1 MKMLSKS
8 SDRQP
13 FDQGKTGRLF
23 RGSGFTLVEVLI
35 AMSISLVV
43 ITALYSAFTLQYKHI
58 NVQEQVAEMQQ
69 SARTAMDRLI
79 RDIRMAGYNPTRAL
93 TSPAIGIFNAAA
105 DSIQFTLDVTNAAGT
120 GIPDGNT
127 QDMNENVTFGIYTAG
142 DIQRLGRKATA
153 GGNYQTMAE
162 HVQSILF
169 TYYDRNGN
177 ILAAPV
183 STPSEIRRIKVTLTL
198 RTAKQDPGYGYR
210 TFTLESF
217 VTPRNV
223 GL

>member
-1 MKMLSKS
+1 MLSMS
-8 SDRQP
+8 HDRQP
-13 FDQGKTGRLF
+13 FVHRVTRRPF
-23 RGSGFTLVEVLI
+23 RTSGFTLVEVLI

-43 ITALYSAFTLQYKHI
+43 IMSLYSAFTLQYKNI

-69 SARTAMDRLI
+69 SARVAMDRMI
-79 RDIRMAGYNPTRAL
+79 QDIRMAGYNPTRAL
-93 TSPAIGIFNAAA
+93 SSPAIGIINAAA

-120 GIPDGNT
+120 GIPEGDT
-127 QDMNENVTFGIYTAG
+127 QDMNENITFGIFTSG
-142 DIQRLGRKATA
+142 DIQRLGRKAIA

-162 HVQSILF
+162 HVQSILL

-177 ILAAPV
+177 ILTAPV
-183 STPSEIRRIKVTLTL
+183 SAPSEIRRIKVSLTV
-198 RTAKQDPGYGYR
+198 RTAKQDPNYGYR

-223 GL
+223 GF

>member
-1 MKMLSKS
+1 MLSMS
-8 SDRQP
+8 HDRQP
-13 FDQGKTGRLF
+13 FVHRVTRRPF
-23 RGSGFTLVEVLI
+23 RTSGFTLVEVLI

-43 ITALYSAFTLQYKHI
+43 IMSLYSAFTLQYKNI

-69 SARTAMDRLI
+69 SARVAMDRMI
-79 RDIRMAGYNPTRAL
+79 QDIRMAGYNPTRAL
-93 TSPAIGIFNAAA
+93 ASPAIGIINAAA

-120 GIPDGNT
+120 GIPEGDT
-127 QDMNENVTFGIYTAG
+127 QDMNENITFGIFTSG
-142 DIQRLGRKATA
+142 DIQRLGRKAIA

-162 HVQSILF
+162 HVQSILL

-177 ILAAPV
+177 ILTAPV
-183 STPSEIRRIKVTLTL
+183 SAPSEIRRIKVSLTV
-198 RTAKQDPGYGYR
+198 RTAKQDPNYGYR

-223 GL
+223 GF

>member
-1 MKMLSKS
+1 MLSMS
-8 SDRQP
+8 HDRQP
-13 FDQGKTGRLF
+13 FVHRVTRRPF
-23 RGSGFTLVEVLI
+23 RTSGFTLVEVLI

-43 ITALYSAFTLQYKHI
+43 IMSLYSAFTLQYKNI

-69 SARTAMDRLI
+69 SARVAMDRMI
-79 RDIRMAGYNPTRAL
+79 QDIRMAGYNPTRAL
-93 TSPAIGIFNAAA
+93 ASPAIGTINAAA

-120 GIPDGNT
+120 GIPEGDT
-127 QDMNENVTFGIYTAG
+127 QDMNENITFGIFTSG
-142 DIQRLGRKATA
+142 DIQRLGRKAIA

-162 HVQSILF
+162 HVQSILL

-177 ILAAPV
+177 ILTAPV
-183 STPSEIRRIKVTLTL
+183 SAPSEIRRIKVSLTV
-198 RTAKQDPGYGYR
+198 RTAKQDPNYGYR

-223 GL
+223 GF

>member
-1 MKMLSKS
+1 MLFMSH
-8 SDRQP
+8 DRHP
-13 FDQGKTGRLF
+13 FDHKGTGRLF
-23 RGSGFTLVEVLI
+23 RTSGFTLVEVLI
-35 AMSISLVV
+35 AMTISLVV

-69 SARTAMDRLI
+69 SARVAMDRMI
-79 RDIRMAGYNPTRAL
+79 KDIRMAGYNPTRAS
-93 TSPAIGIFNAAA
+93 TSPSIGIINAAA

-120 GIPDGNT
+120 GIPEGDT
-127 QDMNENVTFGIYTAG
+127 LDMNENITFGIYSAG
-142 DIQRLGRKATA
+142 DIQRLGRKGTA
-153 GGNYQTMAE
+153 DGNYQTMAE
-162 HVQSILF
+162 HIQSVLF

-183 STPSEIRRIKVTLTL
+183 ITPSQIRRIKITLTV
-198 RTAKQDPGYGYR
+198 RTSKQDPGFGYR

>member
-1 MKMLSKS
+1 MLFRSHDS
-8 SDRQP
+8 HFLDHTE
-13 FDQGKTGRLF
+13 TGRLF
-23 RGSGFTLVEVLI
+23 RTSGFTLVEVLI

-43 ITALYSAFTLQYKHI
+43 ISALYSAFTLQYKHI

-69 SARTAMDRLI
+69 SARTAMDGMI
-79 RDIRMAGYNPTRAL
+79 KDIRMAGYNPTRAS
-93 TSPAIGIFNAAA
+93 TSPAIGIINAAT
-105 DSIQFTLDVTNAAGT
+105 DNIQFTLDVTNAAGT

-127 QDMNENVTFGIYTAG
+127 QDMNENITFAIFTAG

-153 GGNYQTMAE
+153 GGNYQNMAE
-162 HVQSILF
+162 HTQSILF

-177 ILAAPV
+177 VLATPV
-183 STPSEIRRIKVTLTL
+183 STPSEIRRIKVALTL

>member
-1 MKMLSKS
+1 MLYMGH
-8 SDRQP
+8 DRQP
-13 FDQGKTGRLF
+13 FDHRVTGRLF
-23 RGSGFTLVEVLI
+23 RTSGFTLVEVLI

-69 SARTAMDRLI
+69 SARVAMDRMI
-79 RDIRMAGYNPTRAL
+79 KDIRMAGYNPTRAVA
-93 TSPAIGIFNAAA
+93 SPAIGIINAAA

-120 GIPDGNT
+120 GIPEGDT
-127 QDMNENVTFGIYTAG
+127 QDMNENITFGIFTAG

-162 HVQSILF
+162 HVQSILL

-177 ILAAPV
+177 ILTTPV
-183 STPSEIRRIKVTLTL
+183 SAPSEIRRIKVSLTV
-198 RTAKQDPGYGYR
+198 RTAKQDPNYGYR

>member
-1 MKMLSKS
+1 MLSKRHDS
-8 SDRQP
+8 HP
-13 FDQGKTGRLF
+13 FDHPETGRLF
-23 RGSGFTLVEVLI
+23 KASGFTLVEVLV

-43 ITALYSAFTLQYKHI
+43 IMALYSAFTLQYKHI

-69 SARTAMDRLI
+69 SARVAMDRMI
-79 RDIRMAGYNPTRAL
+79 KDIRMAGYNPTRAS
-93 TSPAIGIFNAAA
+93 TSPAIGIINAAA

-120 GIPDGNT
+120 GIPEGDT
-127 QDMNENVTFGIYTAG
+127 LDMNENITFGIFTAG

-162 HVQSILF
+162 HIQSVLF
-169 TYYDRNGN
+169 TYYDGNGN
-177 ILAAPV
+177 IFAAPV
-183 STPSEIRRIKVTLTL
+183 STPSQIRRIKVGLTA
-198 RTAKQDPGYGYR
+198 RTAKQDPVYGYR